1 MKMIMEIEKL
11 SSDTLILV
19 ISSSVAA
26 AALCTML
33 ALAWLAKSV
42 PEEDREYMDPLPP
55 VLEFVWPL
63 VRVIAYYGCTLL
75 PYSYLKSMENR
86 LRRNGISYL
95 MMAEE
100 FLALR
105 LLAAFSAFILG
116 YVTLKMFG
124 EWNNV
129 LFLVLPV
136 VGFFYPDIWVRD
148 IRKKQVDG
156 ILRTL
161 PTYLDFI
168 SMAVQAG
175 LNFSGAIEQARQK
188 APAGPLVIEFGIVL
202 RDLRAGVTRS
212 RALQRMAERVDI
224 HEVTS
229 FVSAVVQAEKMGAN
243 LAGVLQIQAE
253 QRRNERFQRAE
264 KKAMEAPVKLIG
276 PLVIFIFPTTFMVI
290 AFPIL
295 MKFLQQGLF

>member
-1 MKMIMEIEKL
+1 MFTIYSDSFVLVVGLCVAISVLCISMIMFRV
-11 SSDTLILV
+11 SQ
-19 ISSSVAA
+19 
-26 AALCTML
+26 
-33 ALAWLAKSV
+33 SV
-42 PEEDREYMDPLPP
+42 PEEGREFMDPLPSI
-55 VLEFVWPL
+55 LKSVWPL
-63 VRVIAYYGCTLL
+63 VRIIAYYGCSLL
-75 PYSYLKSMENR
+75 PYTYLKRVEKR
-86 LRRNGISYL
+86 LRQNGLSYM

-105 LLAAFSAFILG
+105 MVSALLIFLIGFVLL
-116 YVTLKMFG
+116 VLLG
-124 EWNNV
+124 EWHP
-129 LFLVLPV
+129 LLYLVLPAI
-136 VGFFYPDIWVRD
+136 GFFYPDIWGRD
-148 IRKKQVDG
+148 IRKKQVDD

-202 RDLRAGVTRS
+202 RDLRAGVKRS
-212 RALQRMAERVDI
+212 KALQRMAERLDI

-229 FVSAVVQAEKMGAN
+229 FVNAVVQAEKMGSS

-276 PLVIFIFPTTFMVI
+276 PLVIFIFPTTFMVL

-295 MKFLQQGLF
+295 MKFLHQGMF